1 MQEAPPLPEIP
12 CTFCA
17 MCFQA
22 GEKPRVDRRGCR
34 IVNTMRPRRAD
45 CLTLFSNCRV
55 YAAQGGHLHPKELGS
70 LIALWKKVARSN
82 S

>member
-1 MQEAPPLPEIP
+1 
-12 CTFCA
+12 
-17 MCFQA
+17 MCFQ
-22 GEKPRVDRRGCR
+22 VRRETECIAADAR

-45 CLTLFSNCRV
+45 GLTLFSNCRV

-70 LIALWKKVARSN
+70 LIALWKKVAQSN